1 MDFPFLFEK
10 KKEKKKEN
18 QLPLQIE
25 LPLINDYPIKKND
38 NHKEK
43 EDKSNII
50 IQIT

>member
-10 KKEKKKEN
+10 KKEKKKEA

-25 LPLINDYPIKKND
+25 LPLIDNRQIKKNNIKNED
-38 NHKEK
+38 EEK
-43 EDKSNII
+43 KNII